1 MMYYVIRLIL
11 VFSLRA
17 PDARRLTTKFNR
29 QNRRILQV
37 PDPIRHSPPHS
48 SSLILRRIR
57 YLTLRVHIST
67 GRPDVA
73 DTVKGPLDYK
83 AYRHSRLRPYIGPGA
98 ARMFGN
104 FDRLTIRY
112 SALRKKSRGCK
123 NAASCHYLY
132 RRIRHRIDWTTDTP
146 NTRNTDRIG
155 DVCVSVNFPQ

>member
-57 YLTLRVHIST
+57 YLPLRVHIST

-83 AYRHSRLRPYIGPGA
+83 AYTGIAGCVPISDQEL
-98 ARMFGN
+98 
-104 FDRLTIRY
+104 
-112 SALRKKSRGCK
+112 RGCSETSI
-123 NAASCHYLY
+123 A
-132 RRIRHRIDWTTDTP
+132 
-146 NTRNTDRIG
+146 
-155 DVCVSVNFPQ
+155 